1 MIPILGIYPKDPKSL
16 IQKNITTPVFIALLL
31 IITKI
36 WKQPKC
42 PSLDE
47 WIKLL
52 WDIYTMRYCSA
63 IKKKK
68 IFLLEKIWM
77 YLEHIMLSQISQPEK
92 DKYHMITLIYGI

>member
-1 MIPILGIYPKDPKSL
+1 M
-16 IQKNITTPVFIALLL
+16 FIVALFT
-31 IITKI
+31 IAKV

-42 PSLDE
+42 PSVDE
-47 WIKLL
+47 WMKQL

-77 YLEHIMLSQISQPEK
+77 YLENMLSQISQPEK
-92 DKYHMITLIYGI
+92 DKYHMITLIYVI